1 MKKLLIVLGAFVAL
15 VVLIGA
21 VATVLI
27 DPIVRSQVERQSA
40 VALKVPTRL
49 NDASV
54 RFSGNAT
61 LGKFE
66 IHNPPNFS
74 EPRAVTF
81 ERFDLAVPLRELLR
95 DVVHVD
101 QVTVVRPE
109 LTLEFTGAKNNLST
123 LLDNLSAGREPGK
136 QSSDGKKF
144 LIRKLR
150 IQDAIVRFRS
160 DLLSG
165 GVRSITLPA
174 VDLENVGTAEGGATI
189 GEILGVVL
197 QTLGSAALKAGE
209 GLVPADLMNAL
220 RGDLQGKIRDL
231 PAKALE
237 ELEKKAG
244 ELKLPTELEKKFRN
258 PLQNKAD

>member
-1 MKKLLIVLGAFVAL
+1 MKKLLIALGALVGL

-27 DPIVRSQVERQSA
+27 DPIVRKQVEQQSA
-40 VALKVPTRL
+40 AALKVPTKL

-54 RFSGNAT
+54 HFSGSAT

-81 ERFDLAVPLRELLR
+81 ERFDLAVPPRELFQ
-95 DVVHVD
+95 DVVHID

-109 LTLEFTGAKNNLST
+109 LTLEFTGVKNNLSI
-123 LLDNLSAGREPGK
+123 LLDNLSAGRDPAK

-144 LIRKLR
+144 LIGKLR
-150 IQDAIVRFRS
+150 IQEAVVRFRS

-165 GVRSITLPA
+165 GVRSVTLPA

-189 GEILGVVL
+189 GEILRVVL

-209 GLVPADLMNAL
+209 GMLPADLLNTL
-220 RGDLQGKIRDL
+220 RGELQGKIRDL
-231 PAKALE
+231 PGKALD
-237 ELEKKAG
+237 ELEKRAG
-244 ELKLPTELEKKFRN
+244 ELKLPTELEKKLRN
-258 PLQNKAD
+258 PLQHKAD